1 MPTAHQVLPDV
12 RKRPVCSANRP
23 FTLPPESA
31 PFGFQQ
37 PPPQRRGSRTACPC
51 AVRKA
56 RAGLGP
62 SAEDA
67 VWPCLQKKSAGSARF
82 RGAVVGS
89 RPGFPQC
96 RIAFSGFFAVCR
108 KKPPPERRGLAG
120 RSAGPCGGGFIP
132 SQFQWLLP
140 GFLPVALRGMA
151 TCSTPFL
158 QRAVMASTS
167 ASSGRANTRWKEP
180 YVRSSTCWLF

>member
-67 VWPCLQKKSAGSARF
+67 VWPCLQKKSAGQRPIPGRCRWQPPGISAMSHCVLGILCGLPKKAPARTAGA
-82 RGAVVGS
+82 RG
-89 RPGFPQC
+89 
-96 RIAFSGFFAVCR
+96 
-108 KKPPPERRGLAG
+108 PERWPVWRRIYSFTISMAF
-120 RSAGPCGGGFIP
+120 A
-132 SQFQWLLP
+132 WV
-140 GFLPVALRGMA
+140 LPVALRGMA